1 MVCPVPLE
9 QFDGP
14 TLEILRAKLRIQAWH
29 GSSHARGWS
38 NTSTDSW
45 IAIVYLYGHGGSG
58 VTLSWG
64 CTAEVANLVAMAS
77 RLAGTT
83 FPSGPLTP

>member
-1 MVCPVPLE
+1 MIASIPWRGSIPDTVGAFPAAAD
-9 QFDGP
+9 Q
-14 TLEILRAKLRIQAWH
+14 QAAAF
-29 GSSHARGWS
+29 ARFARVVR
-38 NTSTDSW
+38 STDSW